1 MFEGFDT
8 GSSWGDDEDQPEP
21 PDPPWY
27 IQILI
32 LITVATI
39 IWAIYEGIKSL

>member
-8 GSSWGDDEDQPEP
+8 GSPWGDDDQPEP
-21 PDPPWY
+21 PPPPWY

-32 LITVATI
+32 LITVAAI
-39 IWAIYEGIKSL
+39 AWAIYEGIKSL

>member
-8 GSSWGDDEDQPEP
+8 GSPWGEDEDEPEP
-21 PDPPWY
+21 PPPPWY

-32 LITVATI
+32 FITMA
-39 IWAIYEGIKSL
+39 AIVWSIYKGIKSL